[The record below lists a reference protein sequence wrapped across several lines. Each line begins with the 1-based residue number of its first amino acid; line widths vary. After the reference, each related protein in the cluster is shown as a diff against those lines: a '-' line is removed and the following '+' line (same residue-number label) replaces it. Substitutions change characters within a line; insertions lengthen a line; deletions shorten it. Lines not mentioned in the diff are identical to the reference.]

1 MEIFTTDMYAS
12 SIEGC
17 FVLLSEE
24 ERIRAEGLVGNV
36 RHRFVSSRA
45 FRRRILGPEAEI
57 LTEENGRPFV
67 KGNPVFFS
75 MSHSD
80 ALLVMA
86 VDIYPVGI
94 DVELMKERNFAKL
107 SSWFFGEHIADC
119 EGFYKHWTRFEAGL
133 KLAGMTLF
141 SKGAPVPKHL
151 HSEALG
157 GYMLSFASNNEISLP
172 LSVTLVQPEA
182 KASKRM

>member
-1 MEIFTTDMYAS
+1 MEIFTTDMCTS
-12 SIEGC
+12 GLEGC
-17 FVLLSEE
+17 FVFLSGE
-24 ERIRAEGLVGNV
+24 ERIRAEGLAGNV
-36 RHRFVSSRA
+36 RHRFVISRA
-45 FRRRILGPEAEI
+45 FRRRILGPGAEI

-75 MSHSD
+75 MSHSGS
-80 ALLVMA
+80 LLVMA
-86 VDIYPVGI
+86 VDTYPVGI

-107 SSWFFGEHIADC
+107 SSWFFREGIADC
-119 EGFYKHWTRFEAGL
+119 EGFYRRWTRFEAGL

-157 GYMLSFASNNEISLP
+157 GYMLSVASNNGVSLP
-172 LSVTLVQPEA
+172 LSV
-182 KASKRM
+182 ASM